1 MHGSIE
7 AWAADSVRDSGCH
20 TEMPSRLSGIR
31 AAWVTAMET
40 TAHTHSAAAGATT
53 TC

>member
-20 TEMPSRLSGIR
+20 TEMPSL
-31 AAWVTAMET
+31 V
-40 TAHTHSAAAGATT
+40 SAQYERPR
-53 TC
+53 